1 MPTYEYECK
10 SCGKVMDVF
19 QSITAAPLRKAM
31 CEHCKAE
38 RPVRRLIGTGGGL
51 IFKGS
56 GFYQTDYRSEGYK
69 NAAKADTPV
78 DSSAGSDSKKPESSK
93 STDKKAA
100 PASADA
106 SNNATSSTPAPTA
119 DTKPA
124 KSLKHSKRRK

>member
-19 QSITAAPLRKAM
+19 QSITAAPLRKAL
-31 CEHCKAE
+31 CERCKTE

-69 NAAKADTPV
+69 NAAKAESPSDAAAGTDGKKSDSSKAGEKKEPAKTPV
-78 DSSAGSDSKKPESSK
+78 PSEQSPLTGGPEAKPDKSPPSK
-93 STDKKAA
+93 T
-100 PASADA
+100 
-106 SNNATSSTPAPTA
+106 
-119 DTKPA
+119 
-124 KSLKHSKRRK
+124 KRRK

>member
-10 SCGKVMDVF
+10 TCGKVMDLF

-31 CEHCKAE
+31 CENCKAE

-69 NAAKADTPV
+69 TAAKADSPG
-78 DSSAGSDSKKPESSK
+78 DSSSGSDAKKSDSTK
-93 STDKKAA
+93 GTDKKDSTATTSTSN
-100 PASADA
+100 ASP
-106 SNNATSSTPAPTA
+106 TSPSESES
-119 DTKPA
+119 KA
-124 KSLKHSKRRK
+124 KSQKPSTRRKKS